1 MITKYFAQFDEI
13 INKADFITSSEI
25 QKRKVNNFLGI
36 IVGKIIVKGKT
47 LDILEVI
54 KITDQQ
60 LSKKKYKYHFQDSD
74 NSLIFRY
81 DNAPHHREIGT
92 FPHHKHLPGKIIA
105 CNAPDLLQ
113 ILSAINKICE

>member
-1 MITKYFAQFDEI
+1 MITKYFAQFDKV
-13 INKADFITSSEI
+13 INKANFITSSEI

-36 IVGKIIVKGKT
+36 IEGKIIIEDKT

-60 LSKKKYKYHFQDSD
+60 LSKTKYKYHFQDSD

-81 DNAPHHREIGT
+81 DNAPHHKEIET
-92 FPHHKHLPGKIIA
+92 FPHHKHLPEKVTA
-105 CNAPDLLQ
+105 CNEPNLLQ

>member
-1 MITKYFAQFDEI
+1 MIPKYFAQFDKI

-36 IVGKIIVKGKT
+36 IEGKIIIEDKT

-60 LSKKKYKYHFQDSD
+60 LSKKKYKYHFQDSN
-74 NSLIFRY
+74 NSLVFRY
-81 DNAPHHREIGT
+81 DNAPHHKEIET
-92 FPHHKHLPGKIIA
+92 FPHHKHLPDKIIA
-105 CNAPDLLQ
+105 CNEPDLLQ
-113 ILSAINKICE
+113 ILSAINKM